1 MNLFYILNDAA
12 GAAAD
17 STVTTGADAAAQTPG
32 TFGTW
37 TYLILMVVFF
47 ALIYFMMIRPE
58 KKRNN
63 ELKKMRDSLTQGDQ
77 VTTNGG
83 IVGTVVNVKDDE
95 VTLESGIDG
104 TKILIKKWAISSID
118 TIKD

>member
-1 MNLFYILNDAA
+1 
-12 GAAAD
+12 
-17 STVTTGADAAAQTPG
+17 
-32 TFGTW
+32 
-37 TYLILMVVFF
+37 MVVFF

-63 ELKKMRDSLTQGDQ
+63 ELKKMRDALQAGDK

-95 VTLESGIDG
+95 ITLESGIDG
-104 TKILIKKWAISSID
+104 TKILIKKWAISTVD